1 MGLYVSNMRELP
13 VGDRTLYLYLLDYG
27 WPSGEY
33 EQLFRQNFGHLSQ
46 RASETGAVVVMSG
59 QGVHFANEVLN
70 WHHVFGHD
78 SADLLPA
85 LLLTHAHPTYFAS
98 KESRESDAD
107 LGDLAL
113 IPLRQACTTPEDFLS
128 IVGSIF
134 EDLEKGLTLR
144 NFRSEKFDI
153 LPVRE
158 SSMWGEARARIGDAL
173 ILQPNFAGVGIDLK
187 KLLTRRS
194 NRTDRT
200 RIGGQ

>member
-1 MGLYVSNMRELP
+1 MGLYVSSMRELP

-27 WPSGEY
+27 WPSGDY
-33 EQLFRQNFGHLSQ
+33 EQLFRQNFGHLSH

-59 QGVHFANEVLN
+59 QGVHFANEVLS

-85 LLLTHAHPTYFAS
+85 LLLTHAHPSYFTS
-98 KESRESDAD
+98 EETRQSDAD

-113 IPLRQACTTPEDFLS
+113 IPLRQACTTPQDFLS

-144 NFRSEKFDI
+144 NFRAEKFDI
-153 LPVRE
+153 LSVPE
-158 SSMWGEARARIGDAL
+158 SSMWGEARARVGDAL
-173 ILQPNFAGVGIDLK
+173 VLQPNFAGMGIDIK
-187 KLLTRRS
+187 KLLTKRG
-194 NRTDRT
+194 NRTVQKG
-200 RIGGQ
+200 I

>member
-1 MGLYVSNMRELP
+1 MGLYVSSMKELP

-59 QGVHFANEVLN
+59 QGVHFANEVLS

-85 LLLTHAHPTYFAS
+85 LLLTHTHPSYFVQ
-98 KESRESDAD
+98 EETRENDAD

-113 IPLRQACTTPEDFLS
+113 IPLRQACTSPQDFLS

-153 LPVRE
+153 LSVPQ
-158 SSMWGEARARIGDAL
+158 SSMWGEARARVGDAL
-173 ILQPNFAGVGIDLK
+173 LLQPNFAGIGVDIK
-187 KLLTRRS
+187 KLLTKS
-194 NRTDRT
+194 GNRTVQKE
-200 RIGGQ
+200 I

>member
-1 MGLYVSNMRELP
+1 VGLYVSSMRELP

-27 WPSGEY
+27 WPSGDY
-33 EQLFRQNFGHLSQ
+33 EQLFRQNFGHLSH

-59 QGVHFANEVLN
+59 QGVHFANEVLS

-85 LLLTHAHPTYFAS
+85 LLLTHAHPSYFVS
-98 KESRESDAD
+98 EEPRESDAD

-113 IPLRQACTTPEDFLS
+113 IPLRQACTTPQDFLS

-144 NFRSEKFDI
+144 NFRAEKFDI
-153 LPVRE
+153 LSVPQ
-158 SSMWGEARARIGDAL
+158 SSMWGEARARVGDAL
-173 ILQPNFAGVGIDLK
+173 LLQPNFAGMGIDIK
-187 KLLTRRS
+187 KLLTKRG
-194 NRTDRT
+194 NRTVQKG
-200 RIGGQ
+200 I